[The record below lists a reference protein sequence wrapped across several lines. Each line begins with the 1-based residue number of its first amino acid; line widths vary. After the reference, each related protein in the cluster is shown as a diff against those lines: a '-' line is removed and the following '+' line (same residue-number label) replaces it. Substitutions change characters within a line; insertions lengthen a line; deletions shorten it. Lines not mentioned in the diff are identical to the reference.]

1 MESLIRCQDLVDSN
15 LWELSHKKMQRSLN
29 YVTSLPSYLTDTDAQ
44 LQRYNTQGWGPS
56 NVTAQQD
63 SAVQSDVALTALR
76 EQLELMVPQGQYPND
91 WWDLAGDLIKT
102 GDGDGY
108 LTKDATDDQL
118 MEILK
123 NHDDTCASY
132 CQ

>member
-1 MESLIRCQDLVDSN
+1 
-15 LWELSHKKMQRSLN
+15 
-29 YVTSLPSYLTDTDAQ
+29 
-44 LQRYNTQGWGPS
+44 
-56 NVTAQQD
+56 
-63 SAVQSDVALTALR
+63 
-76 EQLELMVPQGQYPND
+76 MVPQGQYPND